1 MLLKHVWRSPT
12 LETLGAGELLQLLL
26 VRHNIGSPT
35 LSGTKTGTELTVLGE
50 DLWGCRT
57 HSMISQ
63 QGEHYV
69 LLLSVEIFVIIVLW
83 NWRLSSS
90 RLPCYVFCIWST
102 RFWHNWWTLWEDNE
116 IDKKGAYVF
125 VKLCHRYS
133 KGVILAQSLN
143 FYVPIFWGIL
153 FVSNIG
159 LWGVQSVAA
168 ECLAHSALF

>member
-1 MLLKHVWRSPT
+1 MVKDATVIIIKVSYVYRNTMLLKHVWRSPT
-12 LETLGAGELLQLLL
+12 LETLGAGGLLQLLL

-133 KGVILAQSLN
+133 QTCKYNLASRG
-143 FYVPIFWGIL
+143 PKK
-153 FVSNIG
+153 
-159 LWGVQSVAA
+159 A
-168 ECLAHSALF
+168 